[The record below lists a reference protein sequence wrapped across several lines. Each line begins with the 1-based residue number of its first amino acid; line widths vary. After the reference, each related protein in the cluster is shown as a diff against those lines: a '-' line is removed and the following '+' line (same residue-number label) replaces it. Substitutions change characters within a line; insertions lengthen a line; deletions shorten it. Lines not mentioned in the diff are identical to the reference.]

1 MEILIIVFFV
11 LLNGFFSMAEIAVI
25 SSRKTKLETDSKKGS
40 KTAKRILSV
49 INDPDK
55 FLSTIQICITTIGL
69 IIGLYT
75 GESYVDR
82 ISKWF
87 IRLGMDVSV
96 SIVVARIAIVVVETF
111 FMLVFGE
118 LIPKRIGMSNPEK
131 VAALIIR
138 PMGVLSKVFAP
149 FVWLLSKTT
158 AGLSKLLGIKN
169 SSKQKATEDEIK
181 SIIDDSASAG
191 EIAETEQDIVTR
203 VFDLDDRRIESLM
216 TPRNELQWVDKQEL
230 IKDLI
235 KRVSTDTIHYIYPVC
250 DKSLDDII
258 GVMFI
263 KDMFPVTEK
272 TFSYRVEDI
281 MREPNFVHESVSI
294 YDLLEMFKTTKI
306 HYAFIIDEFGMVQG
320 MVTMNDILEAL
331 VGNSSELETDPN
343 EQEFLQRE
351 DGTYLVDGQYP
362 FYDFLSHFDLEDDYQ
377 KYSYNT
383 LSGLILAL
391 TGKIPKTGA
400 KITWQDFTFEIVDM
414 DGARIDKILVTKHQT
429 QE

>member
-158 AGLSKLLGIKN
+158 VGLSKLLGIKN
-169 SSKQKATEDEIK
+169 SSTQKATEDEIK

-230 IKDLI
+230 LQDLI
-235 KRVSTDTIHYIYPVC
+235 KRVSKDTIHYIYPVC

-320 MVTMNDILEAL
+320 MVTMNDILETL
-331 VGNSSELETDPN
+331 VGNSSELETNPN

-414 DGARIDKILVTKHQT
+414 DGARIDKILVTKHQA
-429 QE
+429 

>member
-158 AGLSKLLGIKN
+158 VGLSKLLGIKN

-235 KRVSTDTIHYIYPVC
+235 KRVSKDTIHYIYPVC

-320 MVTMNDILEAL
+320 MVTMNDILETL
-331 VGNSSELETDPN
+331 VGNSSELETNPN

-414 DGARIDKILVTKHQT
+414 DGARIDKILVTKHQS

>member
-158 AGLSKLLGIKN
+158 VGLSKLLGIKN

-235 KRVSTDTIHYIYPVC
+235 KRVSKDTIHYIYPVC

-320 MVTMNDILEAL
+320 MVTMNDILETL
-331 VGNSSELETDPN
+331 VGNSSELETNPN

-414 DGARIDKILVTKHQT
+414 DGARIDKILVTKHQA
-429 QE
+429 

>member
-158 AGLSKLLGIKN
+158 VGLSKLLGIKN
-169 SSKQKATEDEIK
+169 SSTQKATEDEIK

-230 IKDLI
+230 LQDLI
-235 KRVSTDTIHYIYPVC
+235 KRVSKDTIHYIYPVC

-320 MVTMNDILEAL
+320 MVTMNDILETL
-331 VGNSSELETDPN
+331 VGNSSELETNPN

-414 DGARIDKILVTKHQT
+414 DGARIDKILVTKHQP